1 MSIQNLSNKTLRGY
15 ISSRDINGSFYPQS
29 LQNLLI
35 RNFSV
40 DNNINLQLS
49 GTEWNI
55 KKSYLMLRS
64 IINQRNDGIIF
75 FSLLQLTDNDNK
87 FKYFV
92 RKIVKKKKIIVF
104 CLENIFIRNEK
115 DLKKIINLI
124 KYNKFSKSKDIFNFF
139 KKNFKSSEIN

>member
-92 RKIVKKKKIIVF
+92 RKIVKKKK
-104 CLENIFIRNEK
+104 
-115 DLKKIINLI
+115 
-124 KYNKFSKSKDIFNFF
+124 
-139 KKNFKSSEIN
+139 

>member
-104 CLENIFIRNEK
+104 CLENIVIRNEK

-124 KYNKFSKSKDIFNFF
+124 KLNKFSKSKDIFNFF